1 MIFFNKICLFGKTDK
16 MKTTSCKGVMASI
29 VMSVIIGFQFYFIKG
44 LTKIFSENLLSF
56 TALRFFIALIG
67 IIFFIPKSAFKKA
80 FNKKMILLSLIAPF
94 CNIMAQTY
102 GVALCDVTTVGY
114 VSSIGPAITVIA
126 GWLVLKEKISK
137 SQVFSLALVILGTV
151 LISAKG
157 GSSSVIGF
165 GSLLILSALI
175 CRSIYAVLSKK
186 QSENYSFLEL
196 SFAQILWGFVWFV
209 IAALIF
215 EGFSFAE
222 NFGNFLSEIM
232 FFDILSLFYVS
243 VCSITI
249 VYILNNY
256 SISKISIRLS
266 GIMSNLTFVITLIS
280 GVVLLGEKTTLPA
293 LLGASF
299 IIIGIC
305 LNKSQ

>member
-1 MIFFNKICLFGKTDK
+1 
-16 MKTTSCKGVMASI
+16 MKTTSYKGVIASI
-29 VMSVIIGFQFYFIKG
+29 VMSVIIGLQFYFIKG
-44 LTKIFSENLLSF
+44 LTKIFSKNLLSF
-56 TALRFFIALIG
+56 IALRFFIALIA

-80 FNKKMILLSLIAPF
+80 FNKKMILFSLIAPF

-102 GVALCDVTTVGY
+102 GVALCDVMTVGY
-114 VSSIGPAITVIA
+114 VSSIGPAITVMA

-137 SQVFSLALVILGTV
+137 SQILSLALVVAGTV
-151 LISAKG
+151 LIASKG
-157 GSSSVIGF
+157 GNSSIIGL
-165 GSLLILSALI
+165 GSLLILAALI

-196 SFAQILWGFVWFV
+196 SFAQMLWGFVWFTL
-209 IAALIF
+209 AALIF
-215 EGFSFAE
+215 EGISFAE
-222 NFGNFLSEIM
+222 NFGNILSEIG

-256 SISKISIRLS
+256 TISKISIRLS

-280 GVVLLGEKTTLPA
+280 GVVLLGEKATFPA
-293 LLGASF
+293 LVGSTL

-305 LNKSQ
+305 LNKSK

>member
-1 MIFFNKICLFGKTDK
+1 
-16 MKTTSCKGVMASI
+16 MKTTSYKGVIASI
-29 VMSVIIGFQFYFIKG
+29 VMSVIIGLQFYFIKG
-44 LTKIFSENLLSF
+44 LTKIFSDNLLSF
-56 TALRFFIALIG
+56 IAIRFFIALVA

-80 FNKKMILLSLIAPF
+80 LNKKMILFSFIAPF

-114 VSSIGPAITVIA
+114 VSSIGPLITVMA

-137 SQVFSLALVILGTV
+137 SQVFSLVLVISGTV
-151 LISAKG
+151 LIASKGG
-157 GSSSVIGF
+157 GSSIVGL

-196 SFAQILWGFVWFV
+196 SFAQILWGFVWFTL
-209 IAALIF
+209 AALIF
-215 EGFSFAE
+215 EGFSFVE
-222 NFGNFLSEIM
+222 NFGIILSEIG

-256 SISKISIRLS
+256 TISKISIRLS

-280 GVVLLGEKTTLPA
+280 GVVLLGEKITLPA
-293 LLGASF
+293 LLGSAL
-299 IIIGIC
+299 IIIGVC
-305 LNKSQ
+305 LNKSK

>member
-1 MIFFNKICLFGKTDK
+1 MIFLNKICLLGKTDK
-16 MKTTSCKGVMASI
+16 MKTTSYKGVIASI
-29 VMSVIIGFQFYFIKG
+29 VMSVIIGLQFYFIKG
-44 LTKIFSENLLSF
+44 LTKIFSKNLLSF
-56 TALRFFIALIG
+56 IALRFFIALIA

-80 FNKKMILLSLIAPF
+80 FNKKMILFSLIAPF

-114 VSSIGPAITVIA
+114 VSSIGPAITVMA

-137 SQVFSLALVILGTV
+137 SQILSLALVVAGTV
-151 LISAKG
+151 LIASKG
-157 GSSSVIGF
+157 GNSSIIGL
-165 GSLLILSALI
+165 GSLLILAALI

-186 QSENYSFLEL
+186 QSGNYSFLEL
-196 SFAQILWGFVWFV
+196 SFAQMLWGFVWFTL
-209 IAALIF
+209 AALIF
-215 EGFSFAE
+215 EGISFAE
-222 NFGNFLSEIM
+222 NFGNILSEIG

-256 SISKISIRLS
+256 TISKISIRLS

-280 GVVLLGEKTTLPA
+280 GVVLLGEKATLPA
-293 LLGASF
+293 LVGSTL

-305 LNKSQ
+305 LNKSK

>member
-1 MIFFNKICLFGKTDK
+1 
-16 MKTTSCKGVMASI
+16 MKTTSYKGVIASI
-29 VMSVIIGFQFYFIKG
+29 VMSVIIGLQFYFIKG
-44 LTKIFSENLLSF
+44 LTKIFSKNLLSF
-56 TALRFFIALIG
+56 IALRFFIALIA

-80 FNKKMILLSLIAPF
+80 FNKKMILFSLIAPF

-114 VSSIGPAITVIA
+114 VSSIGPAITVMA

-137 SQVFSLALVILGTV
+137 SQILSLALVVAGTV
-151 LISAKG
+151 LIASKG
-157 GSSSVIGF
+157 GNSSIIGL
-165 GSLLILSALI
+165 GSLLILAALI

-186 QSENYSFLEL
+186 QSGNYSFLEL
-196 SFAQILWGFVWFV
+196 SFAQMLWGFVWFTL
-209 IAALIF
+209 AALIF
-215 EGFSFAE
+215 EGISFAE
-222 NFGNFLSEIM
+222 NFGNILSEIG

-256 SISKISIRLS
+256 TISKISIRLS

-280 GVVLLGEKTTLPA
+280 GVVLLGEKATLPA
-293 LLGASF
+293 LVGSTL

-305 LNKSQ
+305 LNKSK